1 MRLNDKDKTTR
12 KDKLVICKITLG
24 IYCKY
29 IYIIVL
35 I

>member
-1 MRLNDKDKTTR
+1 MRLNDKAKTTR

-29 IYIIVL
+29 IIVL